1 MTQILKEDYT
11 MSETEIKNTEPT
23 QAPVDNVV
31 TTESTDEVKTF
42 TQADLDKVVAD
53 RIARERRK
61 FEKKYEGID
70 PEYYNEL
77 SMKAEKERQDKL
89 KAKGEFEKLLKET
102 IEKKDGQ
109 IDQLMK
115 QVKTIKVDG
124 SLVDIAAKNR
134 AVNPN
139 QVATLLKD
147 QVKLNEAGEVEVVD
161 PKSGQTRYSED
172 GSHLGIDGL
181 IKEFLTANQHFVAAG
196 PSGAGSETKV
206 GNAGSGEKF
215 DISKLDMTKPSDRKI
230 YQEYLDKTK
239 SKY

>member
-172 GSHLGIDGL
+172 GSHLGIEGL
-181 IKEFLTANQHFVAAG
+181 NKEFLTAN
-196 PSGAGSETKV
+196 
-206 GNAGSGEKF
+206 
-215 DISKLDMTKPSDRKI
+215 
-230 YQEYLDKTK
+230 
-239 SKY
+239 

>member
-1 MTQILKEDYT
+1 
-11 MSETEIKNTEPT
+11 MSETEIKNTEQT
-23 QAPVDNVV
+23 QAQTDDVDN
-31 TTESTDEVKTF
+31 TESPIEAKTF

-77 SMKAEKERQDKL
+77 SLKAEKERQDKL

-109 IDQLMK
+109 INQLMN

-139 QVATLLKD
+139 QVAQLLKD
-147 QVKLNEAGEVEVVD
+147 QVKLNETGEVEVVD
-161 PKSGQTRYSED
+161 PKSGQTRYAED
-172 GSHLGIDGL
+172 GTHLNIDGL
-181 IKEFLTANQHFVAAG
+181 VKEFLTANQHFVAAG
-196 PSGAGSETKV
+196 PIGSGSESKV
-206 GNAGSGEKF
+206 GGAGSGEKF
-215 DISKLDMTKPSDRKI
+215 DITKLDMAKASDRKI
-230 YQEYLDKTK
+230 YQEYLAKTK
-239 SKY
+239 SSNY

>member
-11 MSETEIKNTEPT
+11 MSETDINNTEQT
-23 QAPVDNVV
+23 QAQMDDVDN
-31 TTESTDEVKTF
+31 TESHTEAKTF

-77 SMKAEKERQDKL
+77 SQKAEKERQDKL

-109 IDQLMK
+109 INQLMT

-139 QVATLLKD
+139 QVAQLLKD
-147 QVKLNEAGEVEVVD
+147 QVKLNETGEVEVVD
-161 PKSGQTRYSED
+161 PKSGQTRYAED
-172 GSHLGIDGL
+172 GTHFGIDGL
-181 IKEFLTANQHFVAAG
+181 VKEFLTANQHFVAAG
-196 PSGAGSETKV
+196 PTGSGSESKVGGAG
-206 GNAGSGEKF
+206 GGEKF
-215 DISKLDMTKPSDRKI
+215 DITKLDMSKASDRKI
-230 YQEYLDKTK
+230 YQDYLAK
-239 SKY
+239 SRSAY